1 MPSKLSSINPNL
13 AYLRASPGERFDA
26 GRWRRKTVPLEA
38 HAEVDCGCQRAD
50 PLAIRARQ
58 ERVAHQKRPFTG
70 ASHNDRL
77 LIRKQPFGQRSSN
90 PGFDPS

>member
-38 HAEVDCGCQRAD
+38 HAEVDFGRKRAD
-50 PLAIRARQ
+50 PLAILARQ
-58 ERVAHQKRPFTG
+58 DKSRPPKAALHWG
-70 ASHNDRL
+70 LA
-77 LIRKQPFGQRSSN
+77 Q
-90 PGFDPS
+90 